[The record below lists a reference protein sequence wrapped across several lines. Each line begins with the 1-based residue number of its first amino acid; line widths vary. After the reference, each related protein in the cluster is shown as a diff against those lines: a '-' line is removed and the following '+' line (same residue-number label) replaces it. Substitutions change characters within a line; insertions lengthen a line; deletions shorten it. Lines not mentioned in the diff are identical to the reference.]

1 MERVYR
7 DRWLL
12 PVELLNLLLV
22 VENCHN
28 LGVVITVLFSALA
41 VVKVDKHVRQVLVQ
55 SGLYIVG
62 TLLGRGALLLL
73 LMPLSVRVLLGLLIL
88 LLIMLLLLI
97 RLGGLRLVGSA
108 LVLLWVLARVSG
120 TLVSSVVLLR
130 AILWLLIVTVGTWL
144 SWLVGVG
151 SSFGSARLSVLRRSI
166 LSLRLGRPL
175 VLLIFYL
182 I

>member
-97 RLGGLRLVGSA
+97 RLG
-108 LVLLWVLARVSG
+108 
-120 TLVSSVVLLR
+120 
-130 AILWLLIVTVGTWL
+130 
-144 SWLVGVG
+144 
-151 SSFGSARLSVLRRSI
+151 
-166 LSLRLGRPL
+166 
-175 VLLIFYL
+175 
-182 I
+182 